1 MLSLFIGAITMSMSE
16 SMEELKSSIEEKT
29 KQEAMERN
37 TAKMMAIA
45 EKVKQNAEL
54 IQKLENQR
62 LEKSKQFNFLFFYN

>member
-1 MLSLFIGAITMSMSE
+1 MSMSE
-16 SMEELKSSIEEKT
+16 SMEELKSSIVEKA

-54 IQKLENQR
+54 IQKLDDQR
-62 LEKSKQFNFLFFYN
+62 LKKSK